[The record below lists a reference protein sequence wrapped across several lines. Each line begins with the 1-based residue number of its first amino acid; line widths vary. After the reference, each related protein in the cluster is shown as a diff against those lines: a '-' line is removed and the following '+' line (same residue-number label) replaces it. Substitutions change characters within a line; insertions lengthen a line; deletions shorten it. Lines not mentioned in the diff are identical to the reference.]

1 MNSSSVM
8 RRSLIIVSGIACFVF
23 TVLTFAQVQTQ
34 STTTSGTPT
43 QAVKVES
50 GEVVSVD
57 GNDLFVMMS
66 DGTLR
71 HFPNVPASARV
82 DVDGKQLTISE
93 VRPGMKLQRTTVR
106 TTTPQI
112 VTTVQTVTGKVFH
125 VSPPASVI
133 LTMENGENQSF
144 KIPKGQKFMVD
155 GTETDAFGLKKGMTV
170 NATKIVETP
179 ATSVSQHQQVSGTM
193 PAGEPVLIAKGS
205 PTPAPTAEGTV
216 SASHGAGTTAIASAE
231 LPKTA
236 SGWPLVGILGLL
248 FISASFGLALLR
260 RNMGF

>member
-1 MNSSSVM
+1 VAGTAGF
-8 RRSLIIVSGIACFVF
+8 IFA
-23 TVLTFAQVQTQ
+23 VLTLAQVQTQ
-34 STTTSGTPT
+34 TTTTSGAPAH
-43 QAVKVES
+43 AVTVES

-57 GNDLFVMMS
+57 GNDLFVKMS

-71 HFPNVPASARV
+71 HFPNVPASAKV

-93 VRPGMKLQRTTVR
+93 LQPGMKLKRTTVR

-112 VTTVQTVTGKVFH
+112 VTTVQTVTGKVWH
-125 VSPPASVI
+125 VTPPASVI
-133 LTMENGENQSF
+133 LRMENGENQSF
-144 KIPKGQKFMVD
+144 TIPKGQKFMVD

-179 ATSVSQHQQVSGTM
+179 VTSVSQHQQVSGTL
-193 PAGEPVLIAKGS
+193 PPGPVLIAKES
-205 PTPAPTAEGTV
+205 PTPEGTV
-216 SASHGAGTTAIASAE
+216 TASHDAGTTTTASVE

-248 FISASFGLALLR
+248 FVSASFGLALRR
-260 RNMGF
+260 RNVGFRS